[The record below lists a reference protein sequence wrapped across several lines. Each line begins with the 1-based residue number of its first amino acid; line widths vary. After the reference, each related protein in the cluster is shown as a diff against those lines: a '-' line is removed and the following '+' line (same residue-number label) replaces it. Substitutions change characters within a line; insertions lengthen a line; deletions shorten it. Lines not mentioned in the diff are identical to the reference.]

1 MNILRL
7 LAVLGL
13 GLPIATAVAETSVR
27 SFEHGAHSR
36 SYRIHLPP
44 QHAPGTRLPLL
55 LALHGRSSDGAA
67 MARLTRFD
75 ARADRHGFIVVYPDS
90 LAGRWNYLSGIAGS
104 GEGPD
109 DVGFLRALIER
120 ISETY
125 RVDAARIYVT
135 GISNGGFMAQRLAC
149 LDRSRFAAFASVAAS
164 GYAAMR
170 ETCRN
175 DATIDALYLH
185 GTDDRLV
192 PWSGLAVEAP
202 DGDRQ
207 RVTLSV
213 SETLKYW
220 TAHNRCDPEVSM
232 EELLPMGRS
241 QGTRVTIY
249 STANCPQQRQVKLYA
264 IRGGGHNWPGVEGII
279 PPSVAG
285 RVNLDIHAS
294 DVIWAFFERSFQVQ
308 SQ

>member
-1 MNILRL
+1 M
-7 LAVLGL
+7 A
-13 GLPIATAVAETSVR
+13 AETSVQ
-27 SFEHGAHSR
+27 SFEHGAHTR
-36 SYRIHLPP
+36 SYRIHVPP
-44 QHAPGTRLPLL
+44 QHEPGSRLPLL
-55 LALHGRSSDGAA
+55 LALHGRLSDGAA

-90 LAGRWNYLSGIAGS
+90 LSGQWNYLSGIPGA

-109 DVGFLRALIER
+109 DVGFLRVLIER
-120 ISETY
+120 IGESY
-125 RVDAARIYVT
+125 PVDKARVYVT

-149 LDRSRFAAFASVAAS
+149 LDRSRFSAFASVAAS
-164 GYAAMR
+164 GYAVMR

-175 DATIDALYLH
+175 DAAIDALYLH

-192 PWSGLAVEAP
+192 PWSGLAV
-202 DGDRQ
+202 DDSSGGTQ
-207 RVTLSV
+207 RVTLSI

-220 TAHNRCDPEVSM
+220 TTHNRCDPGVSR

-241 QGTRVTIY
+241 YGTRVTIY
-249 STANCPQQRQVKLYA
+249 SAANCPQQRQVTLYA
-264 IRGGGHNWPGVEGII
+264 ILGGGHNWPGVEGII

-294 DVIWAFFERSFQVQ
+294 DVIWAFFDRSYRNQAP
-308 SQ
+308 